1 MAQQL
6 REWIIKRREEL
17 ANSWDNWNIWSWAPW
32 LLPLTGPLFMIFAVL
47 FFGPCILSA
56 ISQFVTSWI
65 KSMKLQM
72 VIAQYSP
79 LNNGELWM
87 SYQNMR
93 WCFLRVTEASR
104 RGNEEEKAKF
114 YLTSWS
120 FCLRN
125 SACSLQSLDHVGL
138 RKWGLTMLET
148 RDYLTH
154 PCPSLCNRPTPANPK
169 TRLIMPV
176 HV

>member
-17 ANSWDNWNIWSWAPW
+17 ANSWDNCNIWSWASW
-32 LLPLTGPLFMIFAVL
+32 LLPLTGALFMIFAVL
-47 FFGPCILSA
+47 FSDPCILSA
-56 ISQFVTSWI
+56 ISQFITYWI
-65 KSMKLQM
+65 KSIKLQM
-72 VIAQYSP
+72 VIAQHSP
-79 LNNGELWM
+79 LNDGELWM

-93 WCFLRVTEASR
+93 WCFVRVTEASR

-120 FCLRN
+120 FSLCN
-125 SACSLQSLDHVGL
+125 SACSLQSLDHMGL
-138 RKWGLTMLET
+138 GKWGLTMLET
-148 RDYLTH
+148 GDYLTH
-154 PCPSLCNRPTPANPK
+154 PCPALCNCTIPANPK